1 MTKNPS
7 RRLGV
12 SGGAGGI
19 RAHAFFR
26 DVDWPALQLRR
37 LRPPFRPK
45 LVSGAGPSGRSGLA
59 SCCVPIV
66 VG

>member
-12 SGGAGGI
+12 LGGPAGI
-19 RAHAFFR
+19 KQHAFFK
-26 DVDWPALQLRR
+26 DMDWDALAQRR

-45 LVSGAGPSGRSGLA
+45 VVSTHPYTIEAPDEHL
-59 SCCVPIV
+59 
-66 VG
+66 

>member
-1 MTKNPS
+1 MFISAYLLISYTGFMTKSPV

-12 SGGAGGI
+12 AGGAAGI

-26 DVDWPALQLRR
+26 DMDWDALAQRR

-45 LVSGAGPSGRSGLA
+45 VVRII
-59 SCCVPIV
+59 PIS
-66 VG
+66 